1 MKTMHLVYFRP
12 LILGSGVLALGLTA
26 CGDDGGGIDA
36 GPGDIIDA
44 APRADVVNGV
54 TCTGAEAN
62 YTGNLLMIGAI
73 DDGEI
78 LFGGDLNT
86 DTPPDRLRMRLPAAA
101 ATPTGTFAL
110 PNSEWAVSIC
120 LDDPDG
126 SCANELLAFS
136 GTLRVDSAET
146 RLQAGLDRIIF
157 VDNLT
162 TPTCSASLTQV
173 SVDVGIDVL

>member
-1 MKTMHLVYFRP
+1 METMYSAYLRP
-12 LILGSGVLALGLTA
+12 LISVSSVFALGLTA

-36 GPGDIIDA
+36 GPGDIIDS
-44 APRADVVNGV
+44 APRADVMNGV

-62 YTGNLLMIGAI
+62 YTGNLLTTGAI

-78 LFGGDLNT
+78 LFGGDLNA
-86 DTPPDRLRMRLPAAA
+86 DTPPDRLRMRLPSAAV
-101 ATPTGTFAL
+101 TPTGTFTL
-110 PNSEWAVSIC
+110 PNSEWVVSIC

-146 RLQAGLDRIIF
+146 RLQAGLDRVIF

-173 SVDVGIDVL
+173 SLDVGIDPL